1 MFTAFSTA
9 LSGLN
14 ADTTAVDVIGNNLA
28 NLNTTG
34 FKGSDVSFH
43 DLVNQALQGGQT
55 EPGFGVTT
63 PTITQVFSQGS
74 IQPSDQPYA
83 AAIQGNGFFVV
94 NDPNSGQLYT
104 RNGDFTVDSNGNL
117 LTQTG
122 QNVEGWNAPNGGTLN
137 TTGAIGNIVLSSGQL
152 SQPVATANITTQIN
166 LDASQ
171 TVGSSGAS
179 FSTTIP
185 VYDSLGTTH
194 DVTVDFQKTAANT
207 WSYTAT
213 VPGADLTSG
222 TAGTPSQ
229 IATGSL
235 TFDSNGNLLTPA
247 PPPPAANASI
257 PFPITGLADGASDLN
272 INFNLWNTSGATP
285 VSNITQVDS
294 TSSASAPVQDGNP
307 AAQITGVSI
316 STHGEVIAQYAGGT
330 PRVVAQLALA
340 GITNPESLASL
351 GNGNYTVTA
360 ATSLPSIG
368 VPNTGGRGDIVG
380 GSLES
385 STVDIATQFTNLI
398 VYQRSYEANAKVVT
412 TADTLSQDTINI
424 IPQS

>member
-83 AAIQGNGFFVV
+83 AAIQGNGFFIV
-94 NDPNSGQLYT
+94 NDPNNGQLYT
-104 RNGDFTVDSNGNL
+104 RNGDFTVDSSGNL

-122 QNVEGWNAPNGGTLN
+122 QNVEGWNAPSGGTVN
-137 TTGAIGNIVLSSGQL
+137 TTDPIANIVVSSGQL
-152 SQPVATANITTQIN
+152 SEPVATANITTQVN

-171 TVGSSGAS
+171 TVGSAGAT
-179 FSTTIP
+179 FTTTIP

-194 DVTVDFQKTAANT
+194 DLTVQFQKTAANA

-213 VPGADLTSG
+213 VPGADLTAG

-229 IATGSL
+229 LATGSL
-235 TFDSNGNLLTPA
+235 TFDSNGNLLTPG
-247 PPPPAANASI
+247 PAATGRQRQYSVPHQGSSGRGRRSQRQLQFMEHQRSNA
-257 PFPITGLADGASDLN
+257 N
-272 INFNLWNTSGATP
+272 IQHHPGGFNLVGQRAR
-285 VSNITQVDS
+285 
-294 TSSASAPVQDGNP
+294 
-307 AAQITGVSI
+307 
-316 STHGEVIAQYAGGT
+316 AG
-330 PRVVAQLALA
+330 R
-340 GITNPESLASL
+340 
-351 GNGNYTVTA
+351 
-360 ATSLPSIG
+360 
-368 VPNTGGRGDIVG
+368 
-380 GSLES
+380 
-385 STVDIATQFTNLI
+385 
-398 VYQRSYEANAKVVT
+398 
-412 TADTLSQDTINI
+412 
-424 IPQS
+424 